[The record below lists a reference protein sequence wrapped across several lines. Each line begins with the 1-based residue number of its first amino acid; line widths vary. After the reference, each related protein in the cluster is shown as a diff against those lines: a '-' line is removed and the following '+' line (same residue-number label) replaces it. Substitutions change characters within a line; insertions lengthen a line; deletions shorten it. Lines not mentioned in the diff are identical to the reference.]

1 MRQARHLRN
10 SELAGYEAF
19 KDKRYTGPGSG
30 LGDEWGYELND
41 ARTRKFESPLQ
52 RSMSV
57 LRDTAL
63 DSGSD
68 TTSVGIP

>member
-1 MRQARHLRN
+1 MRIAVEDEVSRDEAVAAVHT
-10 SELAGYEAF
+10 GYDAF

-52 RSMSV
+52 RCGVCACVRS
-57 LRDTAL
+57 RARA
-63 DSGSD
+63 
-68 TTSVGIP
+68 